1 MPPDARDPPRYNL
14 PVRFAALLLAALLAF
29 QATPGIF
36 RIIVQAADRPNVI
49 LILSDDHRWD
59 GIGAAGNPN
68 VITPNLDRLA
78 RAGVYFRQAVAHVP
92 QCSPNRATL
101 LTGLSPHQTG
111 WYSNQS
117 QRNEVMAPNGLGR
130 YPLLPKLL
138 QDAGYD
144 TALVGKWHL
153 AQEPWLSGFTE
164 VRTWLPAGS
173 GPYRNLP
180 VAHGESRALAP
191 ASGFTQEVFANDAIE
206 YVNAAAG
213 RQRPFFL
220 WLALTAPHG
229 PFQPNPERIQKL
241 YAGKSAESLLP
252 PGFDRNA
259 RLDNWTNYYEAISSV
274 DEQVGR
280 LLQTLEDRKIARN
293 TIVIFMGD
301 NGFMMGSRGWTGKV
315 IPYEESVRVPLL
327 IQAPMMARFQGPT
340 EAVAS
345 SLDLPVS
352 IARWA
357 GAKVPA
363 GWTGRDLT
371 TALRSKRDHKLPHAV
386 IEFADNQSKEF
397 GQYAYRAIRTPTTKL
412 ILWEAPTKKDELYDL
427 VKDPRETANLIDD
440 AAHGKTKAGL
450 RAQLNAWMKRTSD
463 TFRKAPR

>member
-1 MPPDARDPPRYNL
+1 MRRRAL
-14 PVRFAALLLAALLAF
+14 IALFACAMLGTNAE
-29 QATPGIF
+29 
-36 RIIVQAADRPNVI
+36 AADRPNVI

-59 GIGAAGNPN
+59 GLGAAGNPN

-78 RAGVYFRQAVAHVP
+78 RAGVYFPQAVAHVP

-117 QRNEVMAPNGLGR
+117 QRPELVAPNGLGR

-138 QDAGYD
+138 QEAGYH

-153 AQEPWLSGFTE
+153 AQEPWLSGFSD
-164 VRTWLPAGS
+164 VRTWLPGGS
-173 GPYRNLP
+173 GPYRDLP
-180 VAHGESRALAP
+180 VAHGQSRTLAP
-191 ASGFTQEVFANDAIE
+191 ASGFTQEVLANDAIE
-206 YVNAAAG
+206 YLKSAAG
-213 RQRPFFL
+213 RQQPFFL

-229 PFQPNPERIQKL
+229 PFQPNPERIQRL
-241 YAGKSAESLLP
+241 YAGKPVESLRP
-252 PGFDRNA
+252 PGFDRGA
-259 RLDNWTNYYEAISSV
+259 RIDNWTSYYEAITSV
-274 DEQVGR
+274 DDQVGR
-280 LLQTLEDRKIARN
+280 LLQTLEDLKIAQN
-293 TIVIFMGD
+293 TILIFMGD

-315 IPYEESVRVPLL
+315 IPYEESLRVPL
-327 IQAPMMARFQGPT
+327 IIRAPMLARFEGAT
-340 EAVAS
+340 DAVAS

-371 TALRSKRDHKLPHAV
+371 TALQSKRDHRLPHAIV
-386 IEFADNQSKEF
+386 EFADNQSPQF
-397 GQYAYRAIRTPTTKL
+397 GQYAYRAIRTPAAKL
-412 ILWEAPTKKDELYDL
+412 ILWEAPAKRDELYDV

-440 AAHGKTKAGL
+440 AAYEKTKAEL
-450 RAQLNAWMKRTSD
+450 RAQLDAWMKRTAD
-463 TFRKAPR
+463 TFRNSRR

>member
-1 MPPDARDPPRYNL
+1 MRRAAIIAI
-14 PVRFAALLLAALLAF
+14 FATAA
-29 QATPGIF
+29 F
-36 RIIVQAADRPNVI
+36 RANAQEPTRPNII

-68 VITPNLDRLA
+68 VITPNLDQLA
-78 RAGVYFRQAVAHVP
+78 RAGVYFPQAVAHVP
-92 QCSPNRATL
+92 QCSPNRAML
-101 LTGLSPHQTG
+101 LTGLAPHQSG

-117 QRNEVMAPNGLGR
+117 QRKEVVAPNGLGR
-130 YPLLPKLL
+130 YPLLPRLL
-138 QDAGYD
+138 QEAGYH
-144 TALVGKWHL
+144 TAFVGKWHL
-153 AQEPWLSGFTE
+153 AQEPWLSGFTD

-180 VAHGESRALAP
+180 VAHGQSRALAP
-191 ASGFTQEVFANDAIE
+191 ASGFTQEVFADDAIA
-206 YVNAAAG
+206 YVNAAT
-213 RQRPFFL
+213 QRHQPFFL

-241 YAGKSAESLLP
+241 YAGKPAESLRP

-259 RLDNWTNYYEAISSV
+259 RIDNWTTYYEAITSV

-280 LLQTLEDRKIARN
+280 LLQTLESRTTARN

-315 IPYEESVRVPLL
+315 IPYEESVRVPF
-327 IQAPMMARFQGPT
+327 IIRAPMLAKFEGRT
-340 EAVAS
+340 DAAAS

-352 IARWA
+352 IGRWA

-371 TALRSKRDHKLPHAV
+371 PALQSPRDHKLPHAV
-386 IEFADNQSKEF
+386 LEFADNSSEQF

-412 ILWEAPTKKDELYDL
+412 IRWESKAKGDELYDL
-427 VKDPRETANLIDD
+427 VKDPHETANLIDN
-440 AAHGKTKAGL
+440 AAYRKTKAELGVEL
-450 RAQLNAWMKRTSD
+450 DAWMKRTSD
-463 TFRKAPR
+463 TFRRAPRPQ